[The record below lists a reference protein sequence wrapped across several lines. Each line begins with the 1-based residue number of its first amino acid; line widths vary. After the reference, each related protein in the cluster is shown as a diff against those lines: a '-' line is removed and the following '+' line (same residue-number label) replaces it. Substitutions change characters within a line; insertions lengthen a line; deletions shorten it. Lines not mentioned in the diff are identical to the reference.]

1 VELSSKKYFIFIIY
15 DGIKNSVFQSQVLQ
29 PILNILAQQLEV
41 YVTLISF
48 ERHKMSEQEIKSYV
62 CDHERLQVVLLLRLP
77 FFGKISLLPGVFQL
91 RKVLKKNI
99 FSRIVMRGPFVGY
112 LAQKVLKKMFVNS
125 SSSESEK
132 KSFPLLTIQARG
144 LCAEEFRYAFQ
155 EEETKSFFCRLFYKT
170 RYRMLYNLEKS
181 VYGGDRNFFRW
192 THPWG
197 GGVEEAR
204 DERKKRERGGGV
216 GTIIEAVSPAL
227 RNYLISEFGATV
239 QHITIS
245 SKGFPAKI
253 SEQEKKKWR
262 IEIRQQLNISSGSR
276 VFCYSGSHKP
286 WQCIPETLSYF
297 VKRYQ
302 EDPSS
307 VLLIFSRDKKAFL
320 SSCSNYPIPQANLR
334 IISIPPQ
341 EVVQYICAAD
351 IGLLFRKKD
360 VVNWVSRP
368 TKMLEYQAV
377 GLQVV
382 HNGAVA
388 WLGIHEEE
396 NDKKWFVQDVL

>member
-1 VELSSKKYFIFIIY
+1 LYLLKFESWESVGLSSKKHFIFIIY

-29 PILNILAQQLEV
+29 SILSILAQRPEV
-41 YVTLISF
+41 YATLISF

-62 CDHERLQVVLLLRLP
+62 CDHERLQITLLLRLP
-77 FFGKISLLPGVFQL
+77 FFGEISLLPGIFQL
-91 RKVLKKNI
+91 QRVLKKKI
-99 FSRIVMRGPFVGY
+99 FNRIVVRGPFVGY
-112 LAQKVLKKMFVNS
+112 LAQKVLKKMFVNNFS
-125 SSSESEK
+125 SGSEK
-132 KSFPLLTIQARG
+132 KSFPRLTIQARG

-155 EEETKSFFCRLFYKT
+155 KEGTKSFFCRLFYKT

-181 VYGGDRNFFRW
+181 VYGG
-192 THPWG
+192 G
-197 GGVEEAR
+197 GLSRVPA
-204 DERKKRERGGGV
+204 KQVYRGRGEGV

-227 RNYLISEFGATV
+227 KNYLVSEFGTASK
-239 QHITIS
+239 QITIS
-245 SKGFPAKI
+245 SHGFPKKI

-262 IEIRQQLNISSGSR
+262 INIRHQLNISSDSK
-276 VFCYSGSHKP
+276 VFCYSGSYKP

-302 EDPSS
+302 EDSSS
-307 VLLIFSRDKKAFL
+307 VLLILSQDKKAFL

-341 EVVQYICAAD
+341 EVVQYICVAD
-351 IGLLFRKKD
+351 IGLFFRKKD

-388 WLGIHEEE
+388 WMRRRVTKNGLHRMFYE
-396 NDKKWFVQDVL
+396 KK